1 MQQQRSNVHTQSAAS
16 SFLSGLERTL
26 LITKTTTAEHAPASH
41 TRRGIECDNLCPLLV
56 CFVARAQAT
65 AVNSPPA
72 TGKAKDPTSGSLAGP
87 ESPGY
92 GPIPGAV
99 TGTAGPLWP
108 CQWELPRPGQTPSR
122 PRARAAIPASGP
134 PSDKPAAGVGDR
146 EAVNSTP
153 GAHRPATRWRPVR
166 RGMLRIAEW
175 QGLSALRLSQSTT
188 RLFSGSSVGLVPV
201 VLDPPWVAWPDR
213 DHDRDLPRVA
223 IATQY
228 GHLALNSNASYSHTT
243 SSPIVV
249 SSTCLCE
256 RSEA

>member
-16 SFLSGLERTL
+16 SFLSGWERTL
-26 LITKTTTAEHAPASH
+26 LITKTTAAEHAPASH
-41 TRRGIECDNLCPLLV
+41 TRRGIECDSLCPLLV

-108 CQWELPRPGQTPSR
+108 CQWGRPRPGQTPSR
-122 PRARAAIPASGP
+122 PRAAVPASGP

-146 EAVNSTP
+146 EGAPGPRPAVNSTP
-153 GAHRPATRWRPVR
+153 GACRPATRWRPVR

-175 QGLSALRLSQSTT
+175 QGLSSVPCRNQRPGFFPAAAWVSCQWSSTHPGWPGLTGTMTVTCPGSQS
-188 RLFSGSSVGLVPV
+188 P
-201 VLDPPWVAWPDR
+201 
-213 DHDRDLPRVA
+213 
-223 IATQY
+223 
-228 GHLALNSNASYSHTT
+228 
-243 SSPIVV
+243 
-249 SSTCLCE
+249 SSTAILL
-256 RSEA
+256 